1 MSHIFQIFLKSREN
15 NKTNSKKLRQNLSLT
30 KEFFLE
36 NKSRN
41 EPFLLSLSVKALN
54 SDSLSSCKSLS
65 LISKTLDFLKIANQ
79 GKFFQKITGISKK
92 FPTNKFCALPADCV
106 YALNCYCRII

>member
-15 NKTNSKKLRQNLSLT
+15 NKTNSKKLRQNLSQT

-54 SDSLSSCKSLS
+54 SDSLPSCKSVS

-79 GKFFQKITGISKK
+79 GKFFQKITRISKK
-92 FPTNKFCALPADCV
+92 IPTNKFCAVPADCV